1 MIRILILSLLLTIVY
16 SWEDFK
22 RTLKILFLG
31 LLKRDPGYYYVS
43 RLDQMVG
50 TLILIATIPM
60 GLTYFLVSD
69 RPLVPKLAILAIT
82 LLIISF
88 LAAASGGIM
97 RWTRIARKTE
107 GSQKIIPI
115 TLAIGGLFSPL
126 AAVFSGAGSL
136 HRSHLAKIALLL
148 ALPPLVGL
156 VVKGLL
162 TESRPPE
169 LLIPN
174 YDALIVLLVGALI
187 IRIVIEILERFFRLY
202 SLERLFSY
210 VRILLGIALAANV
223 ILGLV

>member
-1 MIRILILSLLLTIVY
+1 MIRILILSLLFTIVY

-31 LLKRDPGYYYVS
+31 LLKRDPGYYYMS

-50 TLILIATIPM
+50 TLVLIATIPI

-69 RPLVPKLAILAIT
+69 RPILPKLAILAIT
-82 LLIISF
+82 LLLVSF
-88 LAAASGGIM
+88 LAAASGGVA
-97 RWTRIARKTE
+97 RWAMVTRRTE
-107 GSQKIIPI
+107 GSRKIIPI
-115 TLAIGGLFSPL
+115 TLAIGSLFSPL
-126 AAVFSGAGSL
+126 VAIFSGAGAL

-148 ALPPLVGL
+148 SLPPLVGL
-156 VVKGLL
+156 VIKGLL
-162 TESRPPE
+162 TRSNPPE

-174 YDALIVLLVGALI
+174 YDALITLLVGALI

-210 VRILLGIALAANV
+210 VRILLGIALAATM
-223 ILGLV
+223 ILGLA